1 MAFLYTGGLGL
12 LSPSPRLTRIQ
23 ASSDCSKMKQL
34 VDVAIFTWALLPPS
48 NLNWR
53 DRFPS
58 SHTGSVSNH
67 VLCEGMACTMQ
78 KILGDARTLLERL
91 KEHDM
96 AAESLVEQSGALNQ
110 RVEGM
115 REVGMLTQENTQIKE
130 LQQENRELWLSLEEH
145 QYALELI
152 MGKYRKQM
160 LLFMTAKKK
169 MDTKPVLSLHQEHSK
184 LENKD
189 LRELLSISKGSVKQ
203 QQRQQKKEPS
213 ENTMK

>member
-1 MAFLYTGGLGL
+1 
-12 LSPSPRLTRIQ
+12 
-23 ASSDCSKMKQL
+23 
-34 VDVAIFTWALLPPS
+34 
-48 NLNWR
+48 
-53 DRFPS
+53 
-58 SHTGSVSNH
+58 
-67 VLCEGMACTMQ
+67 MACTMQ

-115 REVGMLTQENTQIKE
+115 REVGTALPDKVGAQPGGRRAGGVRYAERPLKG
-130 LQQENRELWLSLEEH
+130 LDSSNRKFYPDGWIRREESEKCVYIELWLSLEEH

-184 LENKD
+184 
-189 LRELLSISKGSVKQ
+189 VQ
-203 QQRQQKKEPS
+203 
-213 ENTMK
+213 

>member
-1 MAFLYTGGLGL
+1 
-12 LSPSPRLTRIQ
+12 
-23 ASSDCSKMKQL
+23 
-34 VDVAIFTWALLPPS
+34 
-48 NLNWR
+48 
-53 DRFPS
+53 
-58 SHTGSVSNH
+58 
-67 VLCEGMACTMQ
+67 MACTMQ

-115 REVGMLTQENTQIKE
+115 REVGTALPDKYKEDCPELKDLSKYKPHILLTQENTQIKE

-184 LENKD
+184 EVQVQVDRICEMGAVMRKAVHVDDQHFCSVQERLAQLERLRKD

>member
-1 MAFLYTGGLGL
+1 
-12 LSPSPRLTRIQ
+12 
-23 ASSDCSKMKQL
+23 
-34 VDVAIFTWALLPPS
+34 
-48 NLNWR
+48 
-53 DRFPS
+53 
-58 SHTGSVSNH
+58 
-67 VLCEGMACTMQ
+67 MACTMQ

-115 REVGMLTQENTQIKE
+115 REVGTALPDKNKEDCPELKDLSKYKPHILLTQENTQIKE

-184 LENKD
+184 IENKD
-189 LRELLSISKGSVKQ
+189 LCELLSISKGAVKQ